1 MILVSFSLL
10 SRPVYGCR
18 CLLPGMVERL
28 TNLAYLSNNP
38 SHGGGAG
45 GGYGLAPTFNPR
57 SVSFDIHTPEELAAV
72 NEFLIT
78 LGRDVTTT
86 TRAHP
91 VPPRH
96 SAREFDNHPS
106 HSYFNPAGLNELGL
120 TGMPGIMNS
129 AAGSGASFSDSAMY
143 STSSAGGFPPYPS
156 RSAHQSVSV
165 PGINFG
171 APQSTSLFP
180 DVSSASFPELNGR
193 RDNGFV
199 STVSTPSST
208 SDSQLSSPPPFLGL
222 GLDYRTPEMMSP
234 HSARS
239 TPPAGLDFDF
249 LRAPRGPPPIAE
261 ITSLDYPSR
270 TTRTMVPLRSVPADY
285 KPRTESDLS
294 KSPKSASLS
303 DGGSDS
309 LYPLL
314 AFGSKEYKLP
324 PLHLPREER
333 SPSPSASSSHS
344 GSSTPEPPH
353 HTTVL
358 PSFKSVASGVST
370 ERLTRSVRDFEI
382 GSQAD
387 EEDEVRSTISEEMVD
402 EAQVEEEKRLEHA
415 RLIKDMLVFINSEY
429 KRRYGVPGE
438 KSKDRLVGPRTLM
451 GPGVPGIR
459 RSLSSVD
466 VEMAA
471 V

>member
-1 MILVSFSLL
+1 
-10 SRPVYGCR
+10 
-18 CLLPGMVERL
+18 MVERL
-28 TNLAYLSNNP
+28 SNLAYLSNNISNQ

-45 GGYGLAPTFNPR
+45 GGYGLAPMFNPR

-91 VPPRH
+91 VPSRH

-129 AAGSGASFSDSAMY
+129 GAGSGASFSDSAMY
-143 STSSAGGFPPYPS
+143 STSSTAGFPPYPS
-156 RSAHQSVSV
+156 RSGHQSVSV

-171 APQSTSLFP
+171 AAQSTSLFS
-180 DVSSASFPELNGR
+180 DVSSTYPELNGR
-193 RDNGFV
+193 RDNGFM

-208 SDSQLSSPPPFLGL
+208 SDAQLSSPPPFLGH

-234 HSARS
+234 HSAMS

-249 LRAPRGPPPIAE
+249 LRTPRGPPPIAE
-261 ITSLDYPSR
+261 ITSLDYSSR
-270 TTRTMVPLRSVPADY
+270 TMRTMVPLRSVPADY
-285 KPRTESDLS
+285 KPRTEPSLS
-294 KSPKSASLS
+294 KSPKSSPSS
-303 DGGSDS
+303 DGGSDSDS

-314 AFGSKEYKLP
+314 KFGSDEYKLP
-324 PLHLPREER
+324 PLNLPRGER

-353 HTTVL
+353 HTTIL
-358 PSFKSVASGVST
+358 PSFKSITSGVST

-382 GSQAD
+382 ESQVD
-387 EEDEVRSTISEEMVD
+387 EDDETRSTVSEEMAD
-402 EAQVEEEKRLEHA
+402 EARVEEEKRQEHA
-415 RLIKDMLVFINSEY
+415 HLIKDMLVFINSEY

-438 KSKDRLVGPRTLM
+438 KKNKDRLVGSRTLM

-459 RSLSSVD
+459 RPLSSVD

-471 V
+471 I

>member
-1 MILVSFSLL
+1 
-10 SRPVYGCR
+10 
-18 CLLPGMVERL
+18 MVERL
-28 TNLAYLSNNP
+28 SNLAYLSNNQ

-45 GGYGLAPTFNPR
+45 GGYGLAPLFNPR

-91 VPPRH
+91 VLTRH
-96 SAREFDNHPS
+96 STRDFDNHPS

-120 TGMPGIMNS
+120 SGMPGIMNS
-129 AAGSGASFSDSAMY
+129 GAGSGASFSDSGMY

-171 APQSTSLFP
+171 ASQSASLFP

-193 RDNGFV
+193 GDNGFV
-199 STVSTPSST
+199 SSVSTPSST
-208 SDSQLSSPPPFLGL
+208 SDAQLGSPPPFLAH
-222 GLDYRTPEMMSP
+222 GLDYRSPEMMSP
-234 HSARS
+234 HSAMS
-239 TPPAGLDFDF
+239 TPPTDLGFNF
-249 LRAPRGPPPIAE
+249 LRAPRGPPPVAE

-270 TTRTMVPLRSVPADY
+270 TIRNMVPLRSNPDDY
-285 KPRTESDLS
+285 RQRSDSNLS
-294 KSPKSASLS
+294 KLPKPAPLS

-309 LYPLL
+309 DSLYSHL
-314 AFGSKEYKLP
+314 AFGSKEYTLP
-324 PLHLPREER
+324 PLHLPRGGR
-333 SPSPSASSSHS
+333 SPSSSASSSRS
-344 GSSTPEPPH
+344 GSSTPEP
-353 HTTVL
+353 TVL
-358 PSFKSVASGVST
+358 PSFKSITSGVST
-370 ERLTRSVRDFEI
+370 ERLTRSVRDIEI
-382 GSQAD
+382 ESQTD
-387 EEDEVRSTISEEMVD
+387 EDDEIRSTISEEMVD

-415 RLIKDMLVFINSEY
+415 RLIKDMLIFINSEY
-429 KRRYGVPGE
+429 KRRYGVPGQ
-438 KSKDRLVGPRTLM
+438 KGKNRLVGSRGLM

-459 RSLSSVD
+459 RPLSSMD
-466 VEMAA
+466 VEMTA

>member
-1 MILVSFSLL
+1 
-10 SRPVYGCR
+10 
-18 CLLPGMVERL
+18 
-28 TNLAYLSNNP
+28 
-38 SHGGGAG
+38 
-45 GGYGLAPTFNPR
+45 
-57 SVSFDIHTPEELAAV
+57 V

-91 VPPRH
+91 VPSRH

-129 AAGSGASFSDSAMY
+129 GAGSGASFSDSGVY

-156 RSAHQSVSV
+156 RSGHQSVSV

-193 RDNGFV
+193 RDNGFL
-199 STVSTPSST
+199 SSVSTPSST
-208 SDSQLSSPPPFLGL
+208 SDSQLSSPPPFMGL

-234 HSARS
+234 HSAMS

-285 KPRTESDLS
+285 KPRVESSLS
-294 KSPKSASLS
+294 KSPKSSPSS

-309 LYPLL
+309 DSLYPFM
-314 AFGSKEYKLP
+314 AFGNKAYKLP

-333 SPSPSASSSHS
+333 PPSPSASSSRS

-353 HTTVL
+353 TTVL
-358 PSFKSVASGVST
+358 PSFKSITSGVST

-382 GSQAD
+382 ESQAD
-387 EEDEVRSTISEEMVD
+387 EEDETRSTISEEMAD
-402 EAQVEEEKRLEHA
+402 EAQVKEEKRQEHA
-415 RLIKDMLVFINSEY
+415 RLLKDMLVFINAEY

-451 GPGVPGIR
+451 GPGIPGIR
-459 RSLSSVD
+459 RPLSSVD

>member
-1 MILVSFSLL
+1 
-10 SRPVYGCR
+10 
-18 CLLPGMVERL
+18 MVERL
-28 TNLAYLSNNP
+28 SNLAYLSNQP
-38 SHGGGAG
+38 HGGGAG
-45 GGYGLAPTFNPR
+45 GGYGIAPMFNPR

-91 VPPRH
+91 VPSRH
-96 SAREFDNHPS
+96 ATREFDSHPG

-129 AAGSGASFSDSAMY
+129 GAGSGTSFSDSGMY

-171 APQSTSLFP
+171 APQSTSMFP
-180 DVSSASFPELNGR
+180 DVSSTYPELNGR
-193 RDNGFV
+193 RDNGFI

-208 SDSQLSSPPPFLGL
+208 SDAQLSSPPPFLGH

-234 HSARS
+234 HSAMS

-285 KPRTESDLS
+285 KPRTEPSLS
-294 KSPKSASLS
+294 RSPKSAPLS

-309 LYPLL
+309 DNVYPLL
-314 AFGSKEYKLP
+314 PFENKDYKLP
-324 PLHLPREER
+324 PLHLPRQGR

-353 HTTVL
+353 YTTIL
-358 PSFKSVASGVST
+358 PSFKSIASGVST

-382 GSQAD
+382 ESQVD
-387 EEDEVRSTISEEMVD
+387 EEDEIRSTVSEEMAD
-402 EAQVEEEKRLEHA
+402 EAQIEEEKRQEHA

-438 KSKDRLVGPRTLM
+438 KKKDRLVGSRSLM

-459 RSLSSVD
+459 RPPSSVD